1 MQEFYAYRLAIRGG
15 FSPIH
20 SGGKLF
26 QQYIVDAYVKV
37 EGCRLKFIAE
47 NQAQLRVAMYSG
59 LMDHLARN
67 NENEDPRVPVIL
79 PSSFTGSPRNMQQCY
94 QDAMAIVCKYGRPDL
109 FITYTCNP
117 KCREVTENLQPH
129 ETAQNRPDLLARVF
143 KQHLNELMIDIK
155 DRHVL
160 GVPIAAIHVIEFQKR
175 GLPHCHMLIML
186 LEEDKIRSKEQIDNI
201 VSAELLSEH
210 DPELRELVKK
220 LMIHGPCG
228 TFNPNSICMVEG
240 ECQKKF
246 PMPYQEETITNVSGY
261 PLYRRRNN
269 GDSVRVGVHEVDCSF
284 VVPYNKYLL
293 RKYGAH
299 INVEVCI
306 SVKNTYLR
314 LKHFGVCQNIKCM
327 DSRTQFTDWHSIC
340 LTSNKFIITRA
351 EGQDT
356 QLTAWFKLNQ
366 SDVDARAHL
375 YTDTPE
381 YYVFDNQSNTWTRR
395 QRHRQI
401 VTRMYSASPRNAEK
415 FHLRM
420 LLFHVPGA
428 TSFDDLKTIGGEQL
442 PTFKDACIR
451 LQLLEDDNELEMA
464 LSEAAIY
471 QMPRQLFNMFAI
483 ICLFNT
489 PQNALQLWND
499 NKHLIIEDLLCQY
512 DDNVAE
518 NIALHHINMIL
529 NENGMNCAMLGLP
542 EPISEPPAIQHMEE
556 IQEVNPEV
564 LNIEQRYVFN
574 SVINAV
580 SEIDRGL
587 ETNHRLFYLDAPG
600 GSGKTFLF
608 NMIHDYLV
616 AQNVAVSTSAWT
628 GIAATLLKNG
638 KTLHSIFKLP
648 VPLTAI
654 FRLILT
660 KPIFSVNE
668 DILRRL
674 PTESKTYLSIDSV
687 SSDNEMEANNYP
699 IEFINSLTPSGMPPH
714 RLNLKVGSIIML
726 LRNLSITQGL
736 CNGTR
741 LEVLELHNHS
751 ILASI
756 MSGSHAQERVLIP
769 RIKFNPSDDEGQ
781 GSSHSQG
788 KQAAPQAIH
797 PRRRRG
803 GEARA
808 KGVEPTLGLPYS
820 YNLSCHIYSRPTGVP
835 VISAANSTLILEYP
849 ERMKKRHSQ
858 AHLIVEINPRSSSS
872 EGKRHFESHKS
883 QRVTAVNAYGL

>member
-47 NQAQLRVAMYSG
+47 NQAQLRVVMYSG

-67 NENEDPRVPVIL
+67 NENEDPGVPVIL

-186 LEEDKIRSKEQIDNI
+186 REEDKIRTKEQIDNI
-201 VSAELLSEH
+201 VSAELPSEH

-220 LMIHGPCG
+220 LMIHGLCDAEIMEILLEWASMRLTAEYKMYGQSHTVYRLALHLPDQQQVYYK
-228 TFNPNSICMVEG
+228 PG
-240 ECQKKF
+240 EQR
-246 PMPYQEETITNVSGY
+246 Q
-261 PLYRRRNN
+261 
-269 GDSVRVGVHEVDCSF
+269 
-284 VVPYNKYLL
+284 
-293 RKYGAH
+293 AAA
-299 INVEVCI
+299 
-306 SVKNTYLR
+306 
-314 LKHFGVCQNIKCM
+314 
-327 DSRTQFTDWHSIC
+327 
-340 LTSNKFIITRA
+340 RA
-351 EGQDT
+351 EGRDT

-375 YTDTPE
+375 YTDIPE
-381 YYVFDNQSNTWTRR
+381 YYVFNNQSNTWTRR

-415 FHLRM
+415 FLLRM
-420 LLFHVPGA
+420 LLLHVPGA
-428 TSFDDLKTIGGEQL
+428 TSFDDLKTVGGEQL

-451 LQLLEDDNELEMA
+451 LQLLEDDNDLEMA

-471 QMPRQLFNMFAI
+471 QMPRQLLNMFAM

-499 NKHLIIEDLLCQY
+499 NKHLMIEDLLCQY
-512 DDNVAE
+512 DNNVAE

-564 LNIEQRYVFN
+564 LNIEERYVFN

-648 VPLTAI
+648 VPLTETITCNIPPNSDQANILRQNMRTNENEQVFSQWLLQIGNGRVQSSLDNVSDDTIDIPEQCVCTNSLVSDI
-654 FRLILT
+654 FDNCTQDEMKSRVILSP
-660 KPIFSVNE
+660 KNVDCLKVNE
-668 DILRRL
+668 DILRKL

-687 SSDNEMEANNYP
+687 SSDNEIEANNYP

-714 RLNLKVGSIIML
+714 RLNLKVGSIIVL
-726 LRNLSITQGL
+726 LRNLSIKQGL

-751 ILASI
+751 ILASV

-769 RIKFNPSDDEGQ
+769 RIKLNPSDSMPSGIPGKDGQ
-781 GSSHSQG
+781 SS
-788 KQAAPQAIH
+788 
-797 PRRRRG
+797 
-803 GEARA
+803 
-808 KGVEPTLGLPYS
+808 LL
-820 YNLSCHIYSRPTGVP
+820 
-835 VISAANSTLILEYP
+835 
-849 ERMKKRHSQ
+849 
-858 AHLIVEINPRSSSS
+858 
-872 EGKRHFESHKS
+872 
-883 QRVTAVNAYGL
+883 

>member
-67 NENEDPRVPVIL
+67 NENEDPGVPVIL
-79 PSSFTGSPRNMQQCY
+79 PSSFTGSSRNMQQCY
-94 QDAMAIVCKYGRPDL
+94 QDAMAIVCKYGRPDS

-186 LEEDKIRSKEQIDNI
+186 REEDKIRTKEQIYNI
-201 VSAELLSEH
+201 VSAELPSEH

-246 PMPYQEETITNVSGY
+246 PMPYQEETITNVSVY
-261 PLYRRRNN
+261 ALYRRRNN
-269 GDSVRVGVHEVDCSF
+269 GDSVRVGVHEVDCRYVSPPEAF
-284 VVPYNKYLL
+284 WRLSEYKM
-293 RKYGAH
+293 YGQSHTVYRQALH
-299 INVEVCI
+299 LPDQQQVYYMPGEQ
-306 SVKNTYLR
+306 R
-314 LKHFGVCQNIKCM
+314 QAAA
-327 DSRTQFTDWHSIC
+327 
-340 LTSNKFIITRA
+340 RA

-375 YTDTPE
+375 YTDIPE
-381 YYVFDNQSNTWTRR
+381 YYVFNNQSNTWTRR

-420 LLFHVPGA
+420 LLLHVPGA
-428 TSFDDLKTIGGEQL
+428 TSFDDLKTVGGEQL

-471 QMPRQLFNMFAI
+471 QMPRQLLNMFAM

-499 NKHLIIEDLLCQY
+499 NKHLMIEDLLCQY
-512 DDNVAE
+512 DNNVAE

-542 EPISEPPAIQHMEE
+542 EPISEPPAIQHMEK

-574 SVINAV
+574 CVINAV
-580 SEIDRGL
+580 SELDRGL

-638 KTLHSIFKLP
+638 KTLHSVFNLP
-648 VPLTAI
+648 VPLTETITCNIPPNSDQANILRQNMRTNENEQVFSQWLLQIGNGRVQSSLDNVSDDTIDIPEQCVCIDSLVSDI
-654 FRLILT
+654 FDNCTQDEMKSSVILSP
-660 KPIFSVNE
+660 KSVDCLKVNE

-687 SSDNEMEANNYP
+687 SPDNEMEANNYP

-714 RLNLKVGSIIML
+714 LKVGSIIML

-769 RIKFNPSDDEGQ
+769 RIKLNPSNFLEASEERWYDN
-781 GSSHSQG
+781 
-788 KQAAPQAIH
+788 
-797 PRRRRG
+797 RR
-803 GEARA
+803 EIFI
-808 KGVEPTLGLPYS
+808 V
-820 YNLSCHIYSRPTGVP
+820 
-835 VISAANSTLILEYP
+835 VIP
-849 ERMKKRHSQ
+849 K
-858 AHLIVEINPRSSSS
+858 
-872 EGKRHFESHKS
+872 
-883 QRVTAVNAYGL
+883 

>member
-1 MQEFYAYRLAIRGG
+1 MQEFHAYRLAIRGG
-15 FSPIH
+15 FS
-20 SGGKLF
+20 GGKIF

-67 NENEDPRVPVIL
+67 NENEDPGVPVIL

-155 DRHVL
+155 DSHVL

-186 LEEDKIRSKEQIDNI
+186 REEDKIRTKEQIDNI
-201 VSAELLSEH
+201 VSAELPSEH

-261 PLYRRRNN
+261 HFYRRRNN
-269 GDSVRVGVHEVDCSF
+269 GDSVRVGVHEVDCRF

-306 SVKNTYLR
+306 LSHTVYR
-314 LKHFGVCQNIKCM
+314 LALHLPDQQQVYYKPGEQ
-327 DSRTQFTDWHSIC
+327 RQAAA
-340 LTSNKFIITRA
+340 RA

-366 SDVDARAHL
+366 SDVDARAYL
-375 YTDTPE
+375 YIDIPE
-381 YYVFDNQSNTWTRR
+381 YYVLNNQSNTWTRR

-420 LLFHVPGA
+420 LLLHVPGA
-428 TSFDDLKTIGGEQL
+428 TSFDDLKTVGGEQL

-471 QMPRQLFNMFAI
+471 QMPRQLLNMFAI

-489 PQNALQLWND
+489 PQNALQ
-499 NKHLIIEDLLCQY
+499 
-512 DDNVAE
+512 
-518 NIALHHINMIL
+518 
-529 NENGMNCAMLGLP
+529 
-542 EPISEPPAIQHMEE
+542 
-556 IQEVNPEV
+556 
-564 LNIEQRYVFN
+564 
-574 SVINAV
+574 
-580 SEIDRGL
+580 
-587 ETNHRLFYLDAPG
+587 
-600 GSGKTFLF
+600 
-608 NMIHDYLV
+608 
-616 AQNVAVSTSAWT
+616 
-628 GIAATLLKNG
+628 
-638 KTLHSIFKLP
+638 
-648 VPLTAI
+648 
-654 FRLILT
+654 
-660 KPIFSVNE
+660 
-668 DILRRL
+668 
-674 PTESKTYLSIDSV
+674 
-687 SSDNEMEANNYP
+687 
-699 IEFINSLTPSGMPPH
+699 
-714 RLNLKVGSIIML
+714 
-726 LRNLSITQGL
+726 
-736 CNGTR
+736 
-741 LEVLELHNHS
+741 
-751 ILASI
+751 
-756 MSGSHAQERVLIP
+756 
-769 RIKFNPSDDEGQ
+769 
-781 GSSHSQG
+781 
-788 KQAAPQAIH
+788 
-797 PRRRRG
+797 
-803 GEARA
+803 
-808 KGVEPTLGLPYS
+808 
-820 YNLSCHIYSRPTGVP
+820 
-835 VISAANSTLILEYP
+835 
-849 ERMKKRHSQ
+849 
-858 AHLIVEINPRSSSS
+858 
-872 EGKRHFESHKS
+872 
-883 QRVTAVNAYGL
+883 

>member
-37 EGCRLKFIAE
+37 EGCPLKFIAE

-67 NENEDPRVPVIL
+67 NENEDPGVPVIL
-79 PSSFTGSPRNMQQCY
+79 PSSFTGSSRNMQQCY

-117 KCREVTENLQPH
+117 KYREVTENLQPH

-143 KQHLNELMIDIK
+143 KQHLNELMTDIK

-160 GVPIAAIHVIEFQKR
+160 GVPTAAIHVIEFQKR
-175 GLPHCHMLIML
+175 GLPHCHMLIIL
-186 LEEDKIRSKEQIDNI
+186 REEDKIRTKEQIDNI
-201 VSAELLSEH
+201 VSAELPSEH
-210 DPELRELVKK
+210 GPELRELVKK

-269 GDSVRVGVHEVDCSF
+269 GDSVRVGVHEVDCRF

-306 SVKNTYLR
+306 SVKSVKYLFKYVYKGHDCAMMEMNVNNNQTNENEYNEIKQYISCRYVSPPEAFWR
-314 LKHFGVCQNIKCM
+314 LSEYKMYGQSHTVYRLALHLPDQQQVYYKPGEQ
-327 DSRTQFTDWHSIC
+327 RQAAA
-340 LTSNKFIITRA
+340 RA

-375 YTDTPE
+375 YTDIPE
-381 YYVFDNQSNTWTRR
+381 YYVFNKQSNTWTRR

-420 LLFHVPGA
+420 LLLHVPGA
-428 TSFDDLKTIGGEQL
+428 TSFDDLKTVGDEQL

-471 QMPRQLFNMFAI
+471 QMSRQLLNMFAM

-499 NKHLIIEDLLCQY
+499 NKLLMIEDLLCQY
-512 DDNVAE
+512 DNNVAE

-608 NMIHDYLV
+608 NMIHVYLV

-628 GIAATLLKNG
+628 GIAATLLENG
-638 KTLHSIFKLP
+638 KTLHSVFKLP
-648 VPLTAI
+648 VPLTEAI
-654 FRLILT
+654 TCNIPPNSDLA
-660 KPIFSVNE
+660 N
-668 DILRRL
+668 ILRQLAGENLHRWNQ
-674 PTESKTYLSIDSV
+674 KTSFRPEITSSV
-687 SSDNEMEANNYP
+687 
-699 IEFINSLTPSGMPPH
+699 
-714 RLNLKVGSIIML
+714 
-726 LRNLSITQGL
+726 
-736 CNGTR
+736 
-741 LEVLELHNHS
+741 
-751 ILASI
+751 
-756 MSGSHAQERVLIP
+756 
-769 RIKFNPSDDEGQ
+769 
-781 GSSHSQG
+781 
-788 KQAAPQAIH
+788 
-797 PRRRRG
+797 
-803 GEARA
+803 
-808 KGVEPTLGLPYS
+808 
-820 YNLSCHIYSRPTGVP
+820 
-835 VISAANSTLILEYP
+835 
-849 ERMKKRHSQ
+849 
-858 AHLIVEINPRSSSS
+858 
-872 EGKRHFESHKS
+872 
-883 QRVTAVNAYGL
+883 

>member
-1 MQEFYAYRLAIRGG
+1 
-15 FSPIH
+15 
-20 SGGKLF
+20 
-26 QQYIVDAYVKV
+26 
-37 EGCRLKFIAE
+37 
-47 NQAQLRVAMYSG
+47 MYSG

-67 NENEDPRVPVIL
+67 NENEDPGVPVIL

-109 FITYTCNP
+109 FITYACNP

-143 KQHLNELMIDIK
+143 KQHLNELMIDIQ

-160 GVPIAAIHVIEFQKR
+160 GVSIAAIHVIEFQKR

-186 LEEDKIRSKEQIDNI
+186 REEDKIRTREQIDNI
-201 VSAELLSEH
+201 VSAELPSEH

-269 GDSVRVGVHEVDCSF
+269 GDSVRVGVHEVDCS
-284 VVPYNKYLL
+284 
-293 RKYGAH
+293 
-299 INVEVCI
+299 
-306 SVKNTYLR
+306 
-314 LKHFGVCQNIKCM
+314 
-327 DSRTQFTDWHSIC
+327 
-340 LTSNKFIITRA
+340 
-351 EGQDT
+351 
-356 QLTAWFKLNQ
+356 
-366 SDVDARAHL
+366 
-375 YTDTPE
+375 
-381 YYVFDNQSNTWTRR
+381 NTWTRR

-415 FHLRM
+415 FHLRI
-420 LLFHVPGA
+420 LLLHVPGA
-428 TSFDDLKTIGGEQL
+428 TSFDDLKTVGGEQL

-451 LQLLEDDNELEMA
+451 LQLLEDDNELEMV
-464 LSEAAIY
+464 LSEAALH
-471 QMPRQLFNMFAI
+471 QMPRQLLNMFAM

-499 NKHLIIEDLLCQY
+499 NKHLMIEDLLCQY
-512 DDNVAE
+512 DNNVAE

-529 NENGMNCAMLGLP
+529 NENGMNCARLGLP

-616 AQNVAVSTSAWT
+616 AQNVAVSTSAWI

-648 VPLTAI
+648 VPLTETITCNIPPNSDQA
-654 FRLILT
+654 
-660 KPIFSVNE
+660 N
-668 DILRRL
+668 ILRQV
-674 PTESKTYLSIDSV
+674 KVFIIDEASMIPRYALNAI
-687 SSDNEMEANNYP
+687 DNCLQDIME
-699 IEFINSLTPSGMPPH
+699 ETSGKFC
-714 RLNLKVGSIIML
+714 LWF
-726 LRNLSITQGL
+726 
-736 CNGTR
+736 
-741 LEVLELHNHS
+741 LELH
-751 ILASI
+751 LLQYWMYA
-756 MSGSHAQERVLIP
+756 
-769 RIKFNPSDDEGQ
+769 
-781 GSSHSQG
+781 
-788 KQAAPQAIH
+788 
-797 PRRRRG
+797 
-803 GEARA
+803 
-808 KGVEPTLGLPYS
+808 
-820 YNLSCHIYSRPTGVP
+820 
-835 VISAANSTLILEYP
+835 
-849 ERMKKRHSQ
+849 
-858 AHLIVEINPRSSSS
+858 
-872 EGKRHFESHKS
+872 
-883 QRVTAVNAYGL
+883 